1 MRFPLLLLLV
11 GSCAG
16 STGGAADAR
25 VDVGAPSDAPSDA
38 TGDLRPDGAPECLG
52 TMYPGIGPIDPDAP
66 VFSDATWTQ
75 QEVTA
80 AFLEAKVQNS
90 DAYRAYKA
98 ALSLGDILECAFCIC
113 GCHES
118 IGHLS
123 AADCFKDM
131 HGFG

>member
-11 GSCAG
+11 GSCTG

-25 VDVGAPSDAPSDA
+25 VDLGAVSEAPLDA
-38 TGDLRPDGAPECLG
+38 TGDLRPDGPPECLG

-66 VFSDATWTQ
+66 VFSDANWTQ
-75 QEVTA
+75 DEVTA
-80 AFLEAKVQNS
+80 AFLEAKAQNS

-98 ALSLGDILECAFCIC
+98 ALLLGDILECAFCTC

-123 AADCFKDM
+123 SADCYKDM